1 MHCIWKFLICLSSV
15 MGWQRGCCGH
25 HRHWQPCAD
34 PVLLC
39 TSHYNRKTRNAILL
53 VIQTGIGICVWLAKL
68 RKNASVFPSTVQW
81 LCVTPKHMWKLQ
93 FKLNAHLLK
102 LNVYSI
108 LVNSS
113 YSMHSVITR
122 YSSLGEMY
130 CGGSPFIGAPSL
142 VPLWTKLTLCK
153 LTANYVSSL

>member
-1 MHCIWKFLICLSSV
+1 MSCLDALHMEISNLPKLSNGMTKGLLRPPQALAALCRSRAIMYQPLQSQNKKCHITCYTNWYWDLCVASQIKEKCKCISQHSS
-15 MGWQRGCCGH
+15 M
-25 HRHWQPCAD
+25 
-34 PVLLC
+34 
-39 TSHYNRKTRNAILL
+39 I
-53 VIQTGIGICVWLAKL
+53 
-68 RKNASVFPSTVQW
+68 

-142 VPLWTKLTLCK
+142 VPL
-153 LTANYVSSL
+153 

>member
-1 MHCIWKFLICLSSV
+1 M
-15 MGWQRGCCGH
+15 
-25 HRHWQPCAD
+25 
-34 PVLLC
+34 
-39 TSHYNRKTRNAILL
+39 Y
-53 VIQTGIGICVWLAKL
+53 
-68 RKNASVFPSTVQW
+68 FPAQFNDFVCNSETHVE
-81 LCVTPKHMWKLQ
+81 LQ

-142 VPLWTKLTLCK
+142 VPL
-153 LTANYVSSL
+153 